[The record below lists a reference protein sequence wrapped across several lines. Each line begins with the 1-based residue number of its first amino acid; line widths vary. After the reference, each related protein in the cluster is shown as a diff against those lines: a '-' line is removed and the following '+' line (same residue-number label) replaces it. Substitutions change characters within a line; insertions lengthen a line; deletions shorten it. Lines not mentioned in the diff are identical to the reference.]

1 MKNRLILIL
10 LVAFTLTACTKD
22 MSTTNNNSQVDN
34 NNNTYDDNVYDD
46 EIVDFDQD
54 YDYQEEPDDV
64 PSVLINCK
72 DCVFAFYKDKK
83 TVVLKKVKPI
93 AQKEQLMA
101 ALSNIML
108 VY

>member
-46 EIVDFDQD
+46 EIVDFDED

-93 AQKEQLMA
+93 A
-101 ALSNIML
+101 
-108 VY
+108 